1 MNAREPLQAARS
13 LLGPIVFVGLLMMSV
28 AAAGQTR
35 YISDNIP
42 VTLRSGPSLEN
53 RILKNLPAGTR
64 VELVRADETSGYS
77 QVRVASDGT
86 QGWILT
92 RYLTD
97 EPVARDRLAAA
108 EKALADARVRV
119 KDLESQ
125 VASLTDEL
133 TSTQARL
140 EQSATTNADVTG
152 ELEEI
157 RRTAGNAMRLRD
169 ENESLKQ
176 RVAEAQQRV
185 DRLTMQNT
193 ELASEGRQQWFL
205 VGAGVLFG
213 GIVIGLIAPNVK
225 RKRRSSW

>member
-1 MNAREPLQAARS
+1 MNAREPTQGPRS
-13 LLGPIVFVGLLMMSV
+13 LLGPFVFVGLLLVSF
-28 AAAGQTR
+28 AAVGQTR

-53 RILKNLPAGTR
+53 RILKNLSAGTP
-64 VELVRADETSGYS
+64 VEVVGGDEASGYS
-77 QVRVASDGT
+77 QVRVSSDGT

-92 RYLTD
+92 RYLSAQ
-97 EPVARDRLAAA
+97 PIARDRLAAA
-108 EKALADARVRV
+108 EKALADAKARV

-140 EQSATTNADVTG
+140 EQAAMTNAEVTS
-152 ELEEI
+152 ELEDI
-157 RRTAGNAMRLRD
+157 RRTSGNAMRLRD

-176 RVAEAQQRV
+176 RAAEAQQRV

-193 ELASEGRQQWFL
+193 ELASQGRQQWFL

-213 GIVIGLIAPNVK
+213 GIVIGLVAPNLK